1 MKFCK
6 AELGDLGA
14 RATLTIAAL
23 MVMAASANAQQL
35 PHSLRDALLGHKG
48 PAEARRVAAPPVAR
62 YVSEVGG
69 TFIFDQAAP
78 QPLMKFDNN
87 AEVWVLSAQPASRGD
102 VIYRNDLGEPVLRVT
117 KLGGVILFTDDAP
130 MGAAAALSGRASSI
144 QPPAMLSIAALFQR
158 LTISAAR
165 ASRAAQ
171 RDIEFATVQDARPE
185 TSVLIAD
192 SATLTAEAFERAA
205 RKGDRSTLT
214 KILRVLLAEGRK
226 PGAQL
231 TKDGSLIVTYAPGQG
246 VAGRPSSKRIIKVI
260 NR

>member
-6 AELGDLGA
+6 AELGDWGA
-14 RATLTIAAL
+14 RASLTIAAL

-62 YVSEVGG
+62 YVSEAGG
-69 TFIFDQAAP
+69 GFIFDQAAP
-78 QPLMKFDNN
+78 RPLMKFDNS

-117 KLGGVILFTDDAP
+117 KLGGMILFTDDAP
-130 MGAAAALSGRASSI
+130 MGAAAALSGRATSI
-144 QPPAMLSIAALFQR
+144 QPPSILSFSVFVQRVRIA
-158 LTISAAR
+158 TAR

-171 RDIEFATVQDARPE
+171 RDIEFSTVEDVRPE
-185 TSVLIAD
+185 TSVLAAD
-192 SATLTAEAFERAA
+192 SATVVAEAFERMA
-205 RKGDRSTLT
+205 RKGDRSL
-214 KILRVLLAEGRK
+214 ISRIARVLLAEGHK
-226 PGAQL
+226 PAATL
-231 TKDGSLIVTYAPGQG
+231 KDGALTITYSPEQG

>member
-6 AELGDLGA
+6 AELGDWGV
-14 RATLTIAAL
+14 RAPLTIAAL

-48 PAEARRVAAPPVAR
+48 QAESRQGTAPPVAR
-62 YVSEVGG
+62 YVSESGG
-69 TFIFDQAAP
+69 AFIFDKAAP
-78 QPLMKFDNN
+78 QPLMKFDNS

-102 VIYRNDLGEPVLRVT
+102 TIYRNDLGEPVLRVT
-117 KLGGVILFTDDAP
+117 KLGGLILFTDDVP

-158 LTISAAR
+158 LTISADR

-171 RDIEFATVQDARPE
+171 RQIEFATVQDARPE

-192 SATLTAEAFERAA
+192 SAALTAEAFERTV
-205 RKGDRSTLT
+205 RKGERSLLAR
-214 KILRVLLAEGRK
+214 IMRVLLAEGRK

-231 TKDGSLIVTYAPGQG
+231 MKDGSLIVTYAPGQG

>member
-6 AELGDLGA
+6 AELGDWGA
-14 RATLTIAAL
+14 KASLAIAAL

-35 PHSLRDALLGHKG
+35 PHSLRDALLGRKG
-48 PAEARRVAAPPVAR
+48 SAEARRVAAPPVAR
-62 YVSEVGG
+62 YVSESGG
-69 TFIFDQAAP
+69 GFIFDQAAP
-78 QPLMKFDNN
+78 QPLMKFDNS

-144 QPPAMLSIAALFQR
+144 QPPSILSFSVFVQRVRIA
-158 LTISAAR
+158 TAR

-171 RDIEFATVQDARPE
+171 RDIEFSTVEDVRPE
-185 TSVLIAD
+185 TSVLAAD
-192 SATLTAEAFERAA
+192 SATVVAEAFERMA
-205 RKGDRSTLT
+205 RKGDRSV
-214 KILRVLLAEGRK
+214 ISRIARVLLAEGRK
-226 PGAQL
+226 PAAAL
-231 TKDGSLIVTYAPGQG
+231 KDGSLTITYSPTQG
-246 VAGRPSSKRIIKVI
+246 LAGRPSSKRIIKVM

>member
-6 AELGDLGA
+6 AELGDWGA
-14 RATLTIAAL
+14 KATLAIAAL

-62 YVSEVGG
+62 YVSETGAFVL
-69 TFIFDQAAP
+69 DQAASR
-78 QPLMKFDNN
+78 PLMKFDNS

-144 QPPAMLSIAALFQR
+144 QPPAILSFGVFVQRVKIAAD
-158 LTISAAR
+158 R

-171 RDIEFATVQDARPE
+171 HQIEFSTVEDVRPE
-185 TSVLIAD
+185 TSVLAAD
-192 SATLTAEAFERAA
+192 SATVVAEAFERMA
-205 RKGDRSTLT
+205 RKGDRSL
-214 KILRVLLAEGRK
+214 ISRIVRVLLAEGHK
-226 PGAQL
+226 PAAAL
-231 TKDGSLIVTYAPGQG
+231 KDGSLTITYSPDQG
-246 VAGRPSSKRIIKVI
+246 LAGRPSSKRIIKVI

>member
-6 AELGDLGA
+6 AELGDWGA
-14 RATLTIAAL
+14 KASLAVAAL

-48 PAEARRVAAPPVAR
+48 PGEARRVAAPPVAR
-62 YVSEVGG
+62 YVSEAGG
-69 TFIFDQAAP
+69 GFVFDQAAS
-78 QPLMKFDNN
+78 QPLMKFDNS
-87 AEVWVLSAQPASRGD
+87 AEVWVLSPQPASRGD

-144 QPPAMLSIAALFQR
+144 QPPAVLSIASLFQR
-158 LTISAAR
+158 LAIATAR

-171 RDIEFATVQDARPE
+171 HDIEFATVQDARPE

-192 SATLTAEAFERAA
+192 SATVTAEAFERAA
-205 RKGDRSTLT
+205 RRGDRSILA
-214 KILRVLLAEGRK
+214 KIARVLLAEGRK
-226 PGAQL
+226 PSAQM
-231 TKDGSLIVTYAPGQG
+231 KEGSLIITYAPGQG
-246 VAGRPSSKRIIKVI
+246 LAGRPSSKRIIKVI